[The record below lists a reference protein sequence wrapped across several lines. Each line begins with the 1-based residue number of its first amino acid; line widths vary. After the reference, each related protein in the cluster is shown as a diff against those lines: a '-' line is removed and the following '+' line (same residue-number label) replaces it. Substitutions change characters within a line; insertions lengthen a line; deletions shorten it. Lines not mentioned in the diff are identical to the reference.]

1 VNGVSVPELLYIF
14 LDVADGSAV
23 RSAILEILGT
33 DVATTPLLQ
42 SIE

>member
-1 VNGVSVPELLYIF
+1 MSVPELLYIF
-14 LDVADGSAV
+14 LNVANSRAV
-23 RSAILEILGT
+23 SSAILEILRA